1 MVEEGQVL
9 SIAHTIQLAVAPVFL
24 LAGIGSM
31 LGVLTNRLARVI
43 DKARKLEEQTPAPAD
58 PATPDIAYEAQL
70 RVLARRARYL
80 QMAIGSCVGC
90 ALLVALVV
98 VTLFISAVLDLNA
111 FAVVAFLFIAA
122 MLAFIS
128 GLLFFMREIR
138 LGLIHLRIGPRPR
151 V

>member
-31 LGVLTNRLARVI
+31 LGVLTNRMARVI
-43 DKARKLEEQTPAPAD
+43 DKARKLEERVPPPSD
-58 PATPDIAYEAQL
+58 PATPDIARDAEL
-70 RVLARRARYL
+70 GVLARRARYL
-80 QMAIGSCVGC
+80 QLAIGACVGC

-98 VTLFISAVLDLNA
+98 VILFISAVLDLNA
-111 FAVVAFLFIAA
+111 FAVVAMLFIAA
-122 MLAFIS
+122 MLAFIF
-128 GLLFFMREIR
+128 GLLCFMREIH

>member
-31 LGVLTNRLARVI
+31 LGVLTNRLGRVV
-43 DKARKLEEQTPAPAD
+43 DRARKMEESLPARPG
-58 PATPDIAYEAQL
+58 PATPDIAYEADL

-80 QMAIGSCVGC
+80 QVAIGCCVGC
-90 ALLVALVV
+90 ALMVALVV
-98 VTLFISAVLDLNA
+98 VILFISAVLDLNA
-111 FAVVAFLFIAA
+111 FALVAFLFIAA
-122 MLAFIS
+122 MLAFIV
-128 GLLFFMREIR
+128 GLLSFMREIH
-138 LGLIHLRIGPRPR
+138 LGLINLRIGPRPR

>member
-43 DKARKLEEQTPAPAD
+43 DKARKLEERFPAAAD
-58 PATPDIAYEAQL
+58 PVAPDIAYQAEL

-80 QMAIGSCVGC
+80 QVAIGCCVGC

-98 VTLFISAVLDLNA
+98 VTLFVSAVFDLNA

-122 MLAFIS
+122 MLAFIT
-128 GLLFFMREIR
+128 GLLCFMREIH
-138 LGLIHLRIGPRPR
+138 LGLINLRIGPRPR

>member
-1 MVEEGQVL
+1 MVDEGQVL

-43 DKARKLEEQTPAPAD
+43 DKARKLEERFPAGSD
-58 PATPDIAYEAQL
+58 PAAPDIAYESEL

-80 QMAIGSCVGC
+80 QVAIGSCVGC

-98 VTLFISAVLDLNA
+98 VTLFISAVLSQLW
-111 FAVVAFLFIAA
+111 F
-122 MLAFIS
+122 S
-128 GLLFFMREIR
+128 R
-138 LGLIHLRIGPRPR
+138 LP
-151 V
+151 